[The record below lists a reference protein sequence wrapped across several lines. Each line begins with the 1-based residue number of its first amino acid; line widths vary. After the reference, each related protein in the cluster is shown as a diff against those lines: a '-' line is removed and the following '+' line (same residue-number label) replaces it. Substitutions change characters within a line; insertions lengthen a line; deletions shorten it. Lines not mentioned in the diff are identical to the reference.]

1 MEHDNQRAPRS
12 LFSQQNDYH
21 RPGARPLSD
30 IREITE
36 PNLFEP
42 TQRQPKSTNDAS
54 QKPQRNFSQRGGRT
68 DQSNSKLW
76 SRPPISSTTRDT
88 ASTNTRRSEDG
99 ISIYSIPLGNIPP
112 RSSSKGRVKR
122 SLSARRERDTV
133 VSREPAV
140 LLPQPRGPFQCVANT
155 GHADSPIKDG
165 SSRKLSIEPQRSARI
180 PSKTIVKIE
189 HPSSEHLL
197 QEPHLPHPRLKVDL
211 LLAAPLFVGGSSVE
225 GVLRIVVDDAERVR
239 HRKLL
244 TLERV
249 SIDLLGVEEITQP
262 KERRKIF
269 LARGNELVDTC
280 HPPPPDMIDPQQPL
294 EPTQRSWILI
304 PSVSTLPFLLTLP
317 LTVGPPPFVCKF
329 ARIRYVVC
337 ATLIVKD
344 AGRQLSVRCTQETAL
359 LSVQDREFQLPYA
372 FGASQLTI
380 NQLRGLWCPCPVR

>member
-1 MEHDNQRAPRS
+1 MENDTQRAPRS
-12 LFSQQNDYH
+12 LYSHQNDYH
-21 RPGARPLSD
+21 RPDARPLSD
-30 IREITE
+30 IRELTE
-36 PNLFEP
+36 PNLFDPIQQLP
-42 TQRQPKSTNDAS
+42 TGGNTTS
-54 QKPQRNFSQRGGRT
+54 QKPQRNNSHRSVRTHIPSSQP
-68 DQSNSKLW
+68 W
-76 SRPPISSTTRDT
+76 PRPPISSKPRGSATTT
-88 ASTNTRRSEDG
+88 TRRSEDAV
-99 ISIYSIPLGNIPP
+99 STYSIPLGNIPP
-112 RSSSKGRVKR
+112 RSSSRGHGKR
-122 SLSARRERDTV
+122 SLSARRECDTI

-155 GHADSPIKDG
+155 GHAESPIKDG
-165 SSRKLSIEPQRSARI
+165 SSRKLSIDPQRSARI

-225 GVLRIVVDDAERVR
+225 GVLRIVVDDAERLR

-269 LARGNELVDTC
+269 LTRGNELVDIC
-280 HPPPPDMIDPQQPL
+280 HPPPPDMVDSQHPL
-294 EPTQRSWILI
+294 EPTKRSWILV

-337 ATLIVKD
+337 ATLVVKD

-359 LSVQDREFQLPYA
+359 LSVQDRETLPDH
-372 FGASQLTI
+372 AS
-380 NQLRGLWCPCPVR
+380 